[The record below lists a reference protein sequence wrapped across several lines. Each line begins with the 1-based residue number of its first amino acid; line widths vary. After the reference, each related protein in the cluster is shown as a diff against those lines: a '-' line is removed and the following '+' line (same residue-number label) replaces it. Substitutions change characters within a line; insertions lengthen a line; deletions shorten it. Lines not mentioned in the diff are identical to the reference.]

1 MPPDN
6 SEHDLKEVNLQAPG
20 EAPQRWSYDEVP
32 DTEEA
37 EPMWSKDNPY
47 LHLSTDAQQA
57 LKELGKACAP
67 FSEALGRLTRA
78 IMDALAAILSY
89 VNRDPKPTA
98 EEIPAA
104 LNMAPPRVRHLAEH
118 GKKYRTRKKNMHRA
132 MRAYKRRR

>member
-6 SEHDLKEVNLQAPG
+6 SEHDLKEVYLQAPG

-47 LHLSTDAQQA
+47 LRLSPDAQQA
-57 LKELGKACAP
+57 LTELGKAIAP
-67 FSEALGRLTRA
+67 FCEALGGLT
-78 IMDALAAILSY
+78 
-89 VNRDPKPTA
+89 
-98 EEIPAA
+98 
-104 LNMAPPRVRHLAEH
+104 
-118 GKKYRTRKKNMHRA
+118 RA